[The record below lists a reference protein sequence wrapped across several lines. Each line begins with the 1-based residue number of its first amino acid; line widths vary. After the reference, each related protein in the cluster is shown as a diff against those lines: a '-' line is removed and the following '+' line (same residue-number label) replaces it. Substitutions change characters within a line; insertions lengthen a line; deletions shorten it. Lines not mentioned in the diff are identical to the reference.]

1 MFFQRD
7 VQLLWLTHVETLV
20 RAAADGVWPVWNPFL
35 AFGQPLWADANAQIA
50 YPPTWLNLVVRPWHY
65 YTLYVVAHVLL
76 GAAGI
81 HALGRRLEL
90 SRGAALAAGAV
101 WMAAGPTV
109 STAPMWNQLA
119 GAAWLPWSVLAA
131 EAALDTGRVAHAL
144 LWGAALAAPIL
155 AGSPEGALMAA
166 VLGAA
171 IALTRVL
178 EKAEQRPHQPS
189 PPPTWGL
196 EGPNEGWGVDK
207 NPPRPTLRRAIA
219 SIALACAFALAL
231 SAVQWLPSLEAA
243 RRSARVGLTP
253 EGRAYWS
260 VHPIALLQTLFPVLV
275 DAAGLRADRAALL
288 SESREPFFAS
298 LYLGLGATG
307 LVLAA
312 WVGPPRRRRTFLAV
326 AAVVG
331 ALMAL
336 GRHTPLY
343 AWAEALL
350 PPLQAL
356 RYPAKTMALVA
367 FAWSLLAG
375 MGIDGWRS
383 LEAQP
388 RRFRGRV
395 LVPLAAL
402 TLAAGW
408 MAVLLFRD
416 PDGWGARV
424 FAIPASGLSFADLLA
439 PTRLRL
445 VAATVASGV
454 VLAIGAIGT
463 RFSAPARG
471 ASVAFCAVAD
481 LLVAHYS
488 LNPAAPPGLYTHRP
502 ELLDVVRGG
511 LGGPESPPSSDS
523 ERGFI
528 PRERNDGQRIHVY
541 DYFFDGRSQRHLGR
555 AAPYLVARAP
565 AGWPVRAAQ
574 ALGMRLYLFPPSAGP
589 WGVEGSYDLDVAGL
603 GSPYVAAL
611 GELLRAAEGTPAQ
624 LRLLRLGAVSH
635 VVTLHDAGFES
646 LERVALVR
654 SLFPEPI
661 RVFRVPD
668 ARPRTYAVGGARV
681 ADGAAALRTLFD
693 PAFDPAREVVLAG
706 GPGAPATSFFSG
718 TSRVV
723 SRAADRVRLEADLSG
738 NGYVVLVDAW
748 DPAWRVSV
756 DGRPADLLRANVAF
770 QAVAVTGGRHVID
783 LRYRP
788 ATLPWGLALTGLA
801 VAAGVAVYFR
811 NSSPRRIG
819 SVGPDPT
826 SSTLPPGPTR
836 TVMGTRATLKGRLN
850 SRLGAR
856 TTGNET
862 GTARK
867 KPGGSRSSITPI
879 TFTPGARRS

>member
-1 MFFQRD
+1 VFFQRD

-50 YPPTWLNLVVRPWHY
+50 YPLTWLNLVVRPWHY
-65 YTLYVVAHVLL
+65 YTLYVVAHALL

-81 HALGRRLEL
+81 YALGRRLEL
-90 SRGAALAAGAV
+90 SRGAAMAAGAV

-131 EAALDTGRVAHAL
+131 EAALDTGRVADAL

-171 IALTRVL
+171 VALTRVL
-178 EKAEQRPHQPS
+178 GRA
-189 PPPTWGL
+189 
-196 EGPNEGWGVDK
+196 
-207 NPPRPTLRRAIA
+207 PRPTLRRAIA

-275 DAAGLRADRAALL
+275 DAAGLRADRAAML

-312 WVGPPRRRRTFLAV
+312 WVGPPRRHRTFLAV
-326 AAVVG
+326 AAVAG

-375 MGIDGWRS
+375 MGVDGWRS

-388 RRFRGRV
+388 RRFRGCV

-416 PDGWGARV
+416 PDVWGARV
-424 FAIPASGLSFADLLA
+424 FANPASGLGFADLLA

-445 VAATVASGV
+445 VAATVASGA
-454 VLAIGAIGT
+454 VLAIGVIGT
-463 RFSAPARG
+463 RFSAPSRG
-471 ASVAFCAVAD
+471 AAVAFCAVAD

-511 LGGPESPPSSDS
+511 LGGPQSPPRSNSERGFIPRGGLGGPESPPSSDS

-541 DYFFDGRSQRHLGR
+541 DYFFDGRSERHLGR

-574 ALGMRLYLFPPSAGP
+574 ALGMRMYLFPPSAGP
-589 WGVEGSYDLDVAGL
+589 WGVEGSYDLDVPGL

-611 GELLRAAEGTPAQ
+611 GELLRAAEGTPAH

-635 VVTLHDAGFES
+635 VVALHDAGFES
-646 LERVALVR
+646 LERVALVG

-668 ARPRTYAVGGARV
+668 ARPRTYAVGGAQV
-681 ADGAAALRTLFD
+681 ADGPAALRTLFD

-706 GPGAPATSFFSG
+706 GPAAPARPSFSG

-738 NGYVVLVDAW
+738 DGYVVLVDAW

-770 QAVAVTGGRHVID
+770 QAVAVPGGRHVID

-788 ATLPWGLALTGLA
+788 AALPWGLALTGLA

-811 NSSPRRIG
+811 NSSPRRMG

-850 SRLGAR
+850 SRFGAR